1 MVEQDPAYRY
11 QPGTTL
17 KETSTTVVRKGQRV
31 QDGTPVVLK
40 SLCLDADP
48 AQHAR
53 LRREYL
59 FGHWLTGDGL
69 YRVLDFITLD
79 GCPTLVT
86 ADEGGRS
93 LRAWWVVEGEFCARL
108 HVAIGIGRALN
119 TLHAAGLVHRDL
131 NPDNII
137 VTSAAQRVVLT
148 DLGLAS
154 FALREAQEPLH
165 PKDLQGALAYL
176 APEQTGRMSRSID
189 QRADLYAFGVTL
201 YELFTQRLP
210 FESDDPLELVH
221 AHLARTAPDMAEVD
235 PDLPSALCELVGL
248 LLEKRAEDRYQTPSA
263 VVDDLEQILAAVVN
277 GTSHPLPPPRQDAR
291 PVRFSLPH
299 RLYGRERQ
307 RRRLFQ
313 FVERTEAGSSEL
325 LLLSGPP
332 GIGKGTL
339 LGTAMS
345 RARTYA
351 FRCVTVRFTRVPQPE
366 PAAPV
371 VRAFAGLIR
380 SLLASPPAAQAQ
392 WQARLQRVLGRD
404 IDTLAD
410 TLPELLELSRTGG
423 TSENVGAGERGQRFE
438 QAFRKLVEAC
448 TDASAPLLLVLEDCE
463 WMDPDSRRQVQLLT
477 GEGGVPHV
485 LVLATTG
492 DGDLARESLGAL
504 YPEADPHLLE
514 VPPLAANETCKL
526 VADVLKAQE
535 DDVSG
540 LAEHIYAKSRGNPML
555 TLDALEAL
563 RTTRLLRYERT
574 QRGWQWDASAIAAS
588 GLFDED
594 TNLLLTRLQALP
606 DDTRNIVEVASCI
619 GEHFGVPL
627 LAELAGSTCM
637 RVLEQLRPAL
647 EEGFLTPLAAP
658 PAGFLD
664 MTSQRA
670 LEDIDSPLLLRFSS
684 SRIHRAFYQRLR
696 SDRRG
701 AMHQDIGTILLAA
714 AEGGDLSH
722 RSNRQHLF
730 LDAVS
735 QLNFASA
742 LPGAG
747 QLPGVELARLNLQAG
762 HIAVRSGQP
771 QSAFRFLRTG
781 MGQLG
786 RSAWVEQP
794 VLMSR
799 LTTRA
804 LDAAFLCA
812 DAVQVERL
820 SGAALA
826 QSLDPAV
833 RMHMTAM
840 LARACFAQGR
850 IDDGLAVALPEL
862 QRQGVRLD
870 RNLPDPIGRLLLLIE
885 ASASVRQPSH
895 FIRDHRE
902 SDSPDSLTRSQLLL
916 DVAHNAFVSR
926 PGLAIAAVRQILNL
940 SRNVGTLPETA
951 YALASASAVA
961 MLSGRPRLAGRLRE
975 ESTRLIEQ
983 QSNCRAAI
991 RTRILLHG
999 FILPWIEPTRIALRP
1014 LLDTFA
1020 AALFIGDLDGASQAA
1035 ATFAAGAVLHGEH
1048 LHATWEQVRRLDRT
1062 LAGYPAAPG
1071 LSVLRVYARFMETLE
1086 QPDLPAPTGPQET
1099 QFSSDPDTSSH
1110 RALLS
1115 AWRHVLNGTPGAALD
1130 LLEPLARTD
1139 MARLPSAAA
1148 NQIHWLLALASI
1160 DKARLLTGSER
1171 RRLQRQA
1178 RHARR
1183 RLKRWTGQGLN
1194 RFRSRVTLIEAGL
1207 ASLSGREQAALDGFT
1222 LAIQQAREADIAP
1235 DEALAWQQ
1243 SANFCRTH
1251 HRSVLSEHFVQGAL
1265 RAWSQWGAEP
1275 RSMALLADREPSTQ
1289 REASSPHAADAH
1301 VDHIGRAAQW
1311 DTMALL
1317 DAARTIASEVRLDEL
1332 PRTLVDLAL
1341 ESSDAERAAL
1351 LLIEDNQL
1359 MLVATAVDNG
1369 ARQLFDPPQSL
1380 AASVDLLPVSVVQH
1394 VARWRESVVVDDIT
1408 IEDAFSD
1415 EAYVLDHRPRAV
1427 ACIALLI
1434 GGRLLGMLYV
1444 EHRHQTAAF
1453 GKERVETMHL
1463 LAAQAAIGIDN
1474 ARLYA
1479 ALAQA
1484 RDEYRDLFEHA
1495 AEGIFRTDAEG
1506 RLQRA
1511 NQALATA
1518 LGYPDV
1524 DALLESVRY
1533 LPRDMAANPDDATRM
1548 LDRIHSDGQL
1558 HGEEL
1563 EGFRNDGTQT
1573 WFAISARLL
1582 HNDDGLPTAIEGS
1595 LVDIS
1600 ERRQRLAAE
1609 QAREVAQA
1617 ATEAKSRFL
1626 ANMSHEIRTPMNAIL
1641 GFSELILGTDLESR
1655 QREFATTIHTA
1666 AESLLQL
1673 INDILDFSRIEAGQL
1688 RLLEDAVDLPGLLAE
1703 LESLFASSARQKG
1716 LQLICQGGDEL
1727 RGAFTA
1733 RRPLGDTGRLRQVL
1747 INLLGNAL
1755 KFTDQ
1760 GRIQLSILPAEVGD
1774 SSVELCFDVQD
1785 TGIGIAAAD
1794 QARLFRS
1801 FEQIDSGRS
1810 RRHTGT
1816 GLGLAISHQLV
1827 ELMGGRLTVTSNL
1840 GAGSRFSFQL
1850 TLPLAPI
1857 VERNHDHG
1865 ALPEHGTLIGR
1876 RFLLAEDNRIN
1887 QQLAA
1892 EFLRQA
1898 GADVRIVD
1906 SGAEV
1911 LRAARVT
1918 DFDAILMDLHMPG
1931 MDGLD
1936 ACRALR
1942 ADPRIRHLPIIAVTA
1957 DAAGDS
1963 LLRAR
1968 DAGFD
1973 DYVVKPVTAA
1983 MLIGALN
1990 KQLRVHADTG
2000 DRSEPV
2006 QSTRELPRLAGLDL
2020 RRALHNHNNDPG
2032 LLARLAEQFVS
2043 LYADAPADLAAQI
2056 ANGHPDRAIRL
2067 AHNLHG
2073 VAGSFGAER
2082 LRLAAHRM
2090 EQAIERHPDLEAAP
2104 VQEFSAALA
2113 EVVAGMRW
2121 LVAEGSRNESL
2132 A

>member
-1 MVEQDPAYRY
+1 MAEPDPARRY
-11 QPGTTL
+11 QPGATLHETT
-17 KETSTTVVRKGQRV
+17 TSVVRKGQRLR
-31 QDGTPVVLK
+31 DGAAVVLK
-40 SLCLDADP
+40 SLRPDADA

-59 FGHWLTGDGL
+59 LGQWLTGDGL
-69 YRVLDFITLD
+69 YRVLDFVTLD
-79 GCPTLVT
+79 ECPTLVT
-86 ADEGGRS
+86 ADEGGIA
-93 LRAWWVVEGEFCARL
+93 LRTWWAEEGGLNARL
-108 HVAIGIGRALN
+108 NVAIGIGRALD

-131 NPDNII
+131 NPDNIL
-137 VTSAAQRVVLT
+137 VTPAKQRVLLI
-148 DLGLAS
+148 DFGLAS
-154 FALREAQEPLH
+154 FALRQAQEPLH

-221 AHLARTAPDMAEVD
+221 AHLARTAPDMAEVNR
-235 PDLPSALCELVGL
+235 DLPPALCDLVGQ
-248 LLEKRAEDRYQTPSA
+248 LLEKRAEDRYQHASA
-263 VVDDLEQILAAVVN
+263 VVADLEQILAAVT
-277 GTSHPLPPPRQDAR
+277 GGYPQPPAPLRPDEL

-307 RRRLFQ
+307 RRRLSQ
-313 FVERTEAGSSEL
+313 FVERTVAGSSEL

-332 GIGKGTL
+332 GIGKGAL
-339 LGTAMS
+339 LGTATS

-351 FRCVTVRFTRVPQPE
+351 FRTVHVRFTRVPQPE

-380 SLLASPPAAQAQ
+380 SLLAAPPAIRAH

-410 TLPELLELSRTGG
+410 TLPELLDLSQTGG
-423 TSENVGAGERGQRFE
+423 SPETGVAPESGQRFE

-448 TDASAPLLLVLEDCE
+448 TDASAPLLLVLEACE

-492 DGDLARESLGAL
+492 DGELARQSLGPL
-504 YPEADPHLLE
+504 FPEAGHHLLE
-514 VPPLAANETCKL
+514 VPPLAANETCML
-526 VADVLKAQE
+526 VADVLQTQE
-535 DDVSG
+535 DDVRS
-540 LAEHIYAKSRGNPML
+540 LAEHIHARSGGNPTL
-555 TLDALEAL
+555 TLDGLEAL
-563 RTTRLLRYERT
+563 RTLGLLRY
-574 QRGWQWDASAIAAS
+574 QRALRRWQWDAAAIAAS

-594 TNLLLTRLQALP
+594 TNLLLTRLRALP
-606 DDTRNIVEVASCI
+606 EDTRNIVEMASCI
-619 GEHFGVPL
+619 GEHFGIPL
-627 LAELAGSTCM
+627 LAELAGSSCM

-647 EEGFLTPLAAP
+647 EEGFLAPLAAP
-658 PAGFLD
+658 PAGFPD
-664 MTSQRA
+664 MMSERA

-684 SRIHRAFYQRLR
+684 SRFHREFYQRLP

-701 AMHQDIGTILLAA
+701 AMHQDIGAILLAA
-714 AEGGDLSH
+714 AEGGDGSH
-722 RSNRQHLF
+722 RSSRQHQF

-762 HIAVRSGQP
+762 SIAVRSGQS
-771 QSAFRFLRTG
+771 QGAFRFLRTG

-840 LARACFAQGR
+840 LSRACFAQGR
-850 IDDGLAVALPEL
+850 VDDGLAVALPEL

-870 RNLPDPIGRLLLLIE
+870 RNLADPIARHLLLIE
-885 ASASVRQPSH
+885 ASASVRRPSSLSA
-895 FIRDHRE
+895 DPTA
-902 SDSPDSLTRSQLLL
+902 SDRVDSLTRSQLLL
-916 DVAHNAFVSR
+916 DVAHSTFVSR
-926 PGLAIAAVRQILNL
+926 PGLAIAAARRILDL
-940 SRNVGTLPETA
+940 SRKVGTLPETA
-951 YALASASAVA
+951 YALACASAAA
-961 MLSGRPRLAGRLRE
+961 MQIGRPGLGGRLRE
-975 ESTRLIEQ
+975 ASMRLVEQ
-983 QSNCRAAI
+983 QGRCRAAI
-991 RTRILLHG
+991 RTRIILHG
-999 FILPWIEPTRIALRP
+999 FVVPWTEPARTALRP

-1020 AALFIGDLDGASQAA
+1020 DALRIGDLDGASQAA
-1035 ATFAAGAVLHGEH
+1035 ATFAAGAVLHGEN
-1048 LHATWEQVRRLDRT
+1048 LHTTREQVRRLELT
-1062 LAGYPAAPG
+1062 LAGYPPAPG
-1071 LSVLRVYARFMETLE
+1071 LSVLKVYAHFMAALE
-1086 QPDLPAPTGPQET
+1086 QPEFPAANGGRVIEPRP
-1099 QFSSDPDTSSH
+1099 DPDTSGH
-1110 RALLS
+1110 RELLS
-1115 AWRHVLNGTPGAALD
+1115 AWQLVLDRAPGAALKR
-1130 LLEPLARTD
+1130 LEPLARTE
-1139 MARLPSAAA
+1139 MASMPSAAA
-1148 NQIHWLLALASI
+1148 SQIQWLLALASI
-1160 DKARLLTGSER
+1160 DQARLLTGSER

-1178 RHARR
+1178 RRGGR
-1183 RLKRWTGQGLN
+1183 LLKRWSRQGLN
-1194 RFRSRVTLIEAGL
+1194 RFRSRATLIEAGL

-1243 SANFCRTH
+1243 SASFCRVFQ
-1251 HRSVLSEHFVQGAL
+1251 RSVLSEHFLQGA
-1265 RAWSQWGAEP
+1265 RHAWSQWGAEA
-1275 RSMALLADREPSTQ
+1275 RSMALLADGEPGTHHY
-1289 REASSPHAADAH
+1289 ASLPHGLDAGVDRARHAA
-1301 VDHIGRAAQW
+1301 QS
-1311 DTMALL
+1311 DTIALL
-1317 DAARTIASEVRLDEL
+1317 EAARTIASEVRLEEL

-1341 ESSDAERAAL
+1341 DSSGAERAAL
-1351 LLIEDNQL
+1351 ILVEDTQL
-1359 MLVATAVDNG
+1359 MLIATAIDSG
-1369 ARQLFDPPQSL
+1369 ERQLFDPPRSL
-1380 AASVDLLPVSVVQH
+1380 AGSTDLLPVSIVQH
-1394 VARWRESVVVDDIT
+1394 VARYRESLVLDDIT

-1415 EAYVLDHRPRAV
+1415 EAYVLAQRPRAV
-1427 ACIALLI
+1427 ACIALDI
-1434 GGRLLGMLYV
+1434 GGRLVGMLYV
-1444 EHRHQTAAF
+1444 EHRQQTAAF
-1453 GKERVETMHL
+1453 SKERIEVMHL

-1484 RDEYRDLFEHA
+1484 RDEYRDLFDHA
-1495 AEGIFRTDAEG
+1495 AEGIFRIDAEG
-1506 RLQRA
+1506 HLQRA
-1511 NQALATA
+1511 NQALAAA

-1533 LPRDMAANPDDATRM
+1533 LPRDMAANPDEATRL
-1548 LDRIHSDGQL
+1548 LDRIHGDGQV
-1558 HGEEL
+1558 HGAEL

-1582 HNDDGLPTAIEGS
+1582 RNDDGLPSAIEGS

-1655 QREFATTIHTA
+1655 QREFATTIHSA

-1673 INDILDFSRIEAGQL
+1673 INDILDFSRIEAGRL
-1688 RLLEDAVDLPGLLAE
+1688 RLLEDAVDLAGLLAE
-1703 LESLFASSARQKG
+1703 LESLFSSSARQKG
-1716 LQLICQGGDEL
+1716 LQLVCQGGDEL
-1727 RGAFTA
+1727 RRAFPT

-1755 KFTDQ
+1755 KFTDR
-1760 GRIQLSILPAEVGD
+1760 GRIQLSILPAEVTESGAA
-1774 SSVELCFDVQD
+1774 VRFEVQD
-1785 TGIGIAAAD
+1785 TGIGIAPAD

-1827 ELMGGRLTVTSNL
+1827 ELMGGKLTVTSEL
-1840 GAGSRFSFQL
+1840 GVGSRFSFQL

-1857 VERNHDHG
+1857 VEHDCDSG
-1865 ALPEHGTLIGR
+1865 QLPERGTLVGR
-1876 RFLLAEDNRIN
+1876 RILLAEDNRIN

-1892 EFLRQA
+1892 EFLQQA

-1906 SGAEV
+1906 SGADV
-1911 LRAARVT
+1911 LRAARES

-1942 ADPRIRHLPIIAVTA
+1942 ADPRIRQLPIIAVTA

-1963 LLRAR
+1963 ILRAR
-1968 DAGFD
+1968 SAGFD

-1983 MLIGALN
+1983 TLIGALQR
-1990 KQLRVHADTG
+1990 QLRVHTDTNARQG
-2000 DRSEPV
+2000 AV
-2006 QSTRELPRLAGLDL
+2006 QSFRELPLVAGLDL
-2020 RRALHNHNNDPG
+2020 RRALHNHNNDAD
-2032 LLARLAEQFVS
+2032 LLTRLAEQFVA
-2043 LYADAPADLAAQI
+2043 LYAEAPADLATQI

-2082 LRLAAHRM
+2082 LRLAAQRM
-2090 EQAIERHPDLEAAP
+2090 ERALERHPDLEAAP

-2121 LVAEGSRNESL
+2121 LVTEWPRAEPV